1 MTKINKILKIILIIT
16 IFTAIISIPNLT
28 KAEYI
33 IDKKWSAVKEGD
45 IIYFD
50 NSQLEGWDEVQVY
63 FFARYNHQ
71 DTPYKSWNSAD
82 AMTKIGDNLFSFT
95 VTEEMEEGQYNMI
108 IFKNGKGGAANQ
120 TIDLG
125 FVEAGFVYKPT
136 DYEDGNR
143 IGYWYLYDKSEIA
156 SHLQDVK
163 SYQADKE
170 YYTSESYGELDE
182 LITKATL
189 EKDQEIILY
198 TEDHKNFYIT
208 VDVTLKQIDD
218 IIDNLE
224 VNKDPL
230 NDLMDE
236 IEDEEDNLEEKYTPD
251 SIDDL
256 KEEIEKAKELLNNE
270 PVTVDKIKETIA
282 AINAAKNNLVEKA
295 DKTDL
300 EEVLDDIDDIDENAY
315 TDESLDELNKA
326 VEEARTI
333 LQDGNAT
340 QEEVEAS
347 VKKVQE
353 AIAALQ
359 KKEESTENSEDD
371 QKEDTT
377 EKTEE
382 KNENVEKEKEVSIL
396 NPSTG
401 DKVLMAI
408 ATLLISGVVFVTSFK
423 KSRK

>member
-1 MTKINKILKIILIIT
+1 
-16 IFTAIISIPNLT
+16 
-28 KAEYI
+28 
-33 IDKKWSAVKEGD
+33 
-45 IIYFD
+45 
-50 NSQLEGWDEVQVY
+50 
-63 FFARYNHQ
+63 
-71 DTPYKSWNSAD
+71 
-82 AMTKIGDNLFSFT
+82 
-95 VTEEMEEGQYNMI
+95 
-108 IFKNGKGGAANQ
+108 
-120 TIDLG
+120 
-125 FVEAGFVYKPT
+125 
-136 DYEDGNR
+136 
-143 IGYWYLYDKSEIA
+143 
-156 SHLQDVK
+156 
-163 SYQADKE
+163 
-170 YYTSESYGELDE
+170 
-182 LITKATL
+182 
-189 EKDQEIILY
+189 
-198 TEDHKNFYIT
+198 
-208 VDVTLKQIDD
+208 
-218 IIDNLE
+218 
-224 VNKDPL
+224 
-230 NDLMDE
+230 MDE